1 MGALDGKRS
10 RCYLP
15 PIAGQSGL
23 VQEGC
28 GDVGWG
34 LQLEATGSLMDGA
47 GRMENSC
54 LGKLLVKV
62 HSGMMGFVQL
72 TCGRNMSSEEKETG
86 MLNRNVGG
94 FCKGHP
100 QQACFYDRAS
110 DEMYLSCSSNSK
122 GLGLPHH
129 SCLRVEAS

>member
-1 MGALDGKRS
+1 MLSATSSWSD
-10 RCYLP
+10 
-15 PIAGQSGL
+15 GL
-23 VQEGC
+23 VQEGGGC
-28 GDVGWG
+28 VGWG

-62 HSGMMGFVQL
+62 YPGMVVFVQL
-72 TCGRNMSSEEKETG
+72 TCGRKMSSGEKETG
-86 MLNRNVGG
+86 RVNRNLDG
-94 FCKGHP
+94 FCKGQP

-110 DEMYLSCSSNSK
+110 FEIYLSCSSNSK

-129 SCLRVEAS
+129 SCLRVDAT